1 MAFYVVGMD
10 IFWNCTFIVLSDL
23 TDNCASLDMI
33 GEERAVV
40 VVVVGGG
47 GGGGGGGGIIII
59 PNLLY
64 YSFHYLGLCV
74 CTDVCMYVCIICL
87 FLC

>member
-40 VVVVGGG
+40 VVVVVGG

-64 YSFHYLGLCV
+64 YLFHYLGLCV
-74 CTDVCMYVCIICL
+74 RYGCVYVCMYVCMYI
-87 FLC
+87 